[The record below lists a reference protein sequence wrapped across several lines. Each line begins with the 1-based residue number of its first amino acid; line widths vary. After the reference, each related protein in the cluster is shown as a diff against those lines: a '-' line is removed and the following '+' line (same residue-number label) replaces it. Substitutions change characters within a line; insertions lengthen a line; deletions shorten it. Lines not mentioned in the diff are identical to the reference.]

1 MGDEKIGEK
10 KIVALFVIAILAILA
25 FVIAKPF
32 ILTIVSSM
40 VLAYI
45 VSPLHIKLKKIVR
58 NSSLSAAVLSIA
70 VILLIA
76 LPVWFLVPNIIR
88 QTFSFYTMTQ
98 KIDFVT
104 PLKHIAPKFFASPEF
119 TRDFTVTI
127 NQIMSKGMDSIMHRF
142 EEVIINLPLLFMQ
155 FAVMLF
161 IFFFSL
167 RDGEKIVEFLKGL
180 SPLKEASERRFI
192 QKFSDITKSVV
203 YGMFIVGVIQGFF
216 AGIGFYVFKAPQPL
230 FLTMV
235 AIFFGI
241 LPFIGTWAVWLP
253 ASIAFIV
260 SGNLQAGMGLA
271 GYSLISSA
279 IIEVFIR
286 PYIVKKQA
294 KIPIATVLIGM
305 LGGGY
310 AFGIIGLIIGP
321 LILEY
326 FILFLEFYR
335 TKNLHELFD

>member
-1 MGDEKIGEK
+1 
-10 KIVALFVIAILAILA
+10 
-25 FVIAKPF
+25 
-32 ILTIVSSM
+32 
-40 VLAYI
+40 
-45 VSPLHIKLKKIVR
+45 
-58 NSSLSAAVLSIA
+58 
-70 VILLIA
+70 
-76 LPVWFLVPNIIR
+76 
-88 QTFSFYTMTQ
+88 
-98 KIDFVT
+98 
-104 PLKHIAPKFFASPEF
+104 
-119 TRDFTVTI
+119 
-127 NQIMSKGMDSIMHRF
+127 
-142 EEVIINLPLLFMQ
+142 
-155 FAVMLF
+155 
-161 IFFFSL
+161 
-167 RDGEKIVEFLKGL
+167 
-180 SPLKEASERRFI
+180 
-192 QKFSDITKSVV
+192 
-203 YGMFIVGVIQGFF
+203 
-216 AGIGFYVFKAPQPL
+216 
-230 FLTMV
+230 MV

>member
-1 MGDEKIGEK
+1 
-10 KIVALFVIAILAILA
+10 
-25 FVIAKPF
+25 
-32 ILTIVSSM
+32 
-40 VLAYI
+40 
-45 VSPLHIKLKKIVR
+45 
-58 NSSLSAAVLSIA
+58 
-70 VILLIA
+70 
-76 LPVWFLVPNIIR
+76 
-88 QTFSFYTMTQ
+88 
-98 KIDFVT
+98 
-104 PLKHIAPKFFASPEF
+104 
-119 TRDFTVTI
+119 
-127 NQIMSKGMDSIMHRF
+127 MHRF